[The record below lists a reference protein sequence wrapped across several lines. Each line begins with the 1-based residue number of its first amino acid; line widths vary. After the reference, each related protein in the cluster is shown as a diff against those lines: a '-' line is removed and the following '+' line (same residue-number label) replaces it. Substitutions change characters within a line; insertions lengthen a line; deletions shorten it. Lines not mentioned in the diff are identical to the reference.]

1 MKLTPEQQRQK
12 VMQWCEAFASAA
24 MSGNQFVV
32 DATRAAIE
40 FQSARDIPDKPTL
53 ADVEAAQQA

>member
-1 MKLTPEQQRQK
+1 MKLTPEQLRQK
-12 VMQWCEAFASAA
+12 VTQWCEAFACAA
-24 MSGNQFVV
+24 TTGNQFVV

-53 ADVEAAQQA
+53 AEAIANQK